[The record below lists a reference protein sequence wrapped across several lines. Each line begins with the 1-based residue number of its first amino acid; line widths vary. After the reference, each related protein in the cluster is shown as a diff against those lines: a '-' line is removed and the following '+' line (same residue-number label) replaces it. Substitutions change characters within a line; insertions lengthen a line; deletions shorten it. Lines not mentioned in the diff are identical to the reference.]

1 MLNRVVSMYA
11 LYVYILCFYYTYFM
25 RNFEIYGK
33 VFLTNMYK
41 SLVERY
47 CAHNNELLS
56 WLPNPQSALLV

>member
-1 MLNRVVSMYA
+1 
-11 LYVYILCFYYTYFM
+11 M